1 MNISLPVGS
10 EIDSVSFSFYD
21 AAEIRKISVKQ
32 IVNPIIM
39 DTMGHPTKGGLYD
52 PALGPYTKRHMYVLP
67 LEVLIR
73 LIVLDELTCNVI

>member
-1 MNISLPVGS
+1 MNISQPVGS

-52 PALGPYTKRHMYVLP
+52 PALGPYSKRHMYVNT
-67 LEVLIR
+67 LII
-73 LIVLDELTCNVI
+73 LWK